1 MFEEN
6 AVTEFKG
13 LDPSGVKTPAD
24 LQAFVGKAVAAV
36 RELDENDAAKQRA
49 IEDLSKK
56 LQSAVENAQP
66 RSQGVAIDGRDADLT
81 RRYLDGKGTLALRSQ
96 RRTKSIGGRSVT
108 FEQPGLLDETEGVSP
123 WQADFKRAVE
133 GMSWSRLLLG
143 KGREGDQSV
152 AALINVAERAPAG
165 IREQVLDLVGK
176 ALTDTA
182 TSGAEWIQDGY
193 FTSLYE
199 EMQLPTRLA
208 GLFPVIPMSNATM
221 KQPKLVTGAR
231 PYIRERIGS
240 DDPTNY
246 VASTPVTGEDTV
258 TITSMVVRVVLDEM
272 DAEDMAFAYQPV
284 IQRAVVAALN
294 DGYEDAMVNGDTNA
308 THQDTGLTGW
318 NIRSRWG
325 ASGLGGSADHR
336 RMFIGLR
343 GNAIDRSKATDMGSL
358 QTVAGIG
365 QTIIGGMGERG
376 ASDLAII
383 TSPEVLFS
391 KLLTDSNLI
400 TIDKVGAAA
409 TILTGQVA
417 QLFGHPV
424 VLSRYVDAQYN
435 ASGIYDDSTKTKS
448 GVIGVDRSAWFHYQ
462 RRGVMV
468 ELKREIIDGT
478 INVVATLRRVFK
490 TPSGTSEAVAY
501 WGYNWL

>member
-1 MFEEN
+1 MF

-13 LDPSGVKTPAD
+13 LDPASVKTPAD

-36 RELDENDAAKQRA
+36 GELEDNDAARARA

-66 RSQGVAIDGRDADLT
+66 RGQQVAVDGRDADLT
-81 RRYLDGKGTLALRSQ
+81 RRYLDSQ
-96 RRTKSIGGRSVT
+96 GRISMRASRRTKMLGGKSIAI
-108 FEQPGLLDETEGVSP
+108 EQAGLLDETEGVSP
-123 WQADFKRAVE
+123 WQADFKKAVE
-133 GMSWSRLLLG
+133 EVSWGRLLLG
-143 KGREGDQSV
+143 KGSEGDR
-152 AALINVAERAPAG
+152 ALARLIGVAERAPAG
-165 IREQVLDLVGK
+165 IREQVLDQVGK
-176 ALTDTA
+176 ALTDSAGT
-182 TSGAEWIQDGY
+182 GAEWIQDGY

-199 EMQLPTRLA
+199 EMELPRRLA
-208 GLFPVIPMSNATM
+208 GLFPVVPMANATM
-221 KQPKLVTGAR
+221 KLPKLVTGAR
-231 PYIRERIGS
+231 PYIRERITT

-246 VASTPVTGEDTV
+246 VASTPVTSEDTV
-258 TITSMVVRVVLDEM
+258 TVTNMVVRVVLDEM

-284 IQRAVVAALN
+284 IRRAVVAALE

-308 THQDTGLTGW
+308 THQDTGLSGW

-325 ASGLGGSADHR
+325 ASGLGGTADHR

-343 GNAIDRSKATDMGSL
+343 GNAIDRSKTTDMGSL
-358 QTVAGIG
+358 QTAANIG
-365 QTIIGGMGERG
+365 SYIIGGMGERG

-383 TSPEVLFS
+383 TSPEVLFT
-391 KLLTDSNLI
+391 KLLADSNLI
-400 TIDKVGAAA
+400 TIDKMGGMA
-409 TILTGQVA
+409 TLLTGQVA

-424 VLSRYVDAQYN
+424 IMSRFVDAQYN

-448 GVIGVDRSAWFHYQ
+448 GVLGVDRSAWFHYQ
-462 RRGVMV
+462 RRGVLV
-468 ELKREIIDGT
+468 EMKREIIDGSVN
-478 INVVATLRRVFK
+478 IVATLRRVFK